1 MLSSVFGIIRGLM
14 GSNWVTVALVVAL
27 AVAAL
32 TALVWARREQ
42 IQKAELSYQLLA
54 EESRHSV
61 TRTELSAA
69 RAEAAALRAILERAE
84 QAQAAL
90 QGSLSA
96 ALERERQASSAAAAR
111 KEILDNIRTRP
122 RPSTEEVVDDE
133 TRHAVADRLNRDL

>member
-1 MLSSVFGIIRGLM
+1 MWSNVFGIIRGLM

-42 IQKAELSYQLLA
+42 DQRAELSYKLLA
-54 EESRHSV
+54 EQSRHSV
-61 TRTELSAA
+61 TRTELAAA
-69 RAEAAALRAILERAE
+69 RVEAAALRAILERAE

-90 QGSLSA
+90 QGSLAA
-96 ALERERQASSAAAAR
+96 ALERERQAASAAAAR

-122 RPSTEEVVDDE
+122 RPSTEEVVDDA
-133 TRHAVADRLNRDL
+133 TRHAVADRLNRPL

>member
-1 MLSSVFGIIRGLM
+1 MWSSVLGIIRSLM
-14 GSNWVTVALVVAL
+14 GSNWMTVALVVAL

-42 IQKAELSYQLLA
+42 DQRAELSYKLLA
-54 EESRHSV
+54 EQSRHSV
-61 TRTELSAA
+61 TRTELAAA
-69 RAEAAALRAILERAE
+69 RVEAAALRAILERAE
-84 QAQAAL
+84 KAQAAL
-90 QGSLSA
+90 QGSLAA

>member
-1 MLSSVFGIIRGLM
+1 MLSSVVGIIRGLM
-14 GSNWVTVALVVAL
+14 GSNWITVALVAFAAMIAL
-27 AVAAL
+27 L
-32 TALVWARREQ
+32 WARREQ

-61 TRTELSAA
+61 TRTELAAA
-69 RAEAAALRAILERAE
+69 RAEAAALRAMLGRAE

-111 KEILDNIRTRP
+111 KEILDNIWTRP
-122 RPSTEEVVDDE
+122 RPSTEEVVDDA
-133 TRHAVADRLNRDL
+133 TRGRVVDRLNRDL

>member
-1 MLSSVFGIIRGLM
+1 MLSSVVGIIRGLM
-14 GSNWVTVALVVAL
+14 GSNWITVALVAFAAMIAL
-27 AVAAL
+27 L
-32 TALVWARREQ
+32 WARREQ

-61 TRTELSAA
+61 TRTELAAA
-69 RAEAAALRAILERAE
+69 RVEAAALRAILERVE

-90 QGSLSA
+90 QSSLAA

-122 RPSTEEVVDDE
+122 RPSTEEVVDDA
-133 TRHAVADRLNRDL
+133 TRGRVVDRLNRDL